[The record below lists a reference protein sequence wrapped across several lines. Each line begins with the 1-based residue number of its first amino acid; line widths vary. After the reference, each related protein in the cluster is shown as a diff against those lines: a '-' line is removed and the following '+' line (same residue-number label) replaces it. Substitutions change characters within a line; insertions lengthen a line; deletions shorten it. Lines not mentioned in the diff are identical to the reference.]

1 MRVELTSEELDLLTE
16 RVDTPPE
23 DWRVD
28 YEGRGM
34 WGRKCLGYTGEHT
47 DAYVTFEL
55 AAIIAE
61 RTCEGAE
68 PTAEDVREVMFQLG
82 SSVDGMGTGRIVYWP
97 SVRVGEGVEV
107 SA

>member
-23 DWRVD
+23 DWHTYD
-28 YEGRGM
+28 GGPWE
-34 WGRKCLGYTGEHT
+34 CLGYIGEHT

-61 RTCEGAE
+61 RVCEGAE
-68 PTAEDVREVMFQLG
+68 PTAEDVREVMFQLEM
-82 SSVDGMGTGRIVYWP
+82 SRDTMGEGGVLGPIVYWP
-97 SVRVGEGVEV
+97 QVRVAEGVEV